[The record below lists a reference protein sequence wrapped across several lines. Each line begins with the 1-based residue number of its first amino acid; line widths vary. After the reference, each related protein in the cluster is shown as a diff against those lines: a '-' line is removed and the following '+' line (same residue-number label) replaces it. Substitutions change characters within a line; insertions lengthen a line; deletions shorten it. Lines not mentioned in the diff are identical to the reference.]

1 MSVDNFLA
9 LDEMAAAVVEREKT
23 SPVAPAAGDSAA
35 ARLVAEDQHRRER
48 ERLARRAEVR
58 QQIKQRAVLMQQVE
72 DLAAQL
78 RLLDARADGLAAE
91 HQAACEP
98 LQEALASATGS
109 KRSALLEKLTAANIE
124 LEQGLAVV
132 ERMRGPLTKQHRE
145 TRSSAAALPTENRLA
160 GADLASPKLLAEKF
174 AAECRRQAAQ
184 MRVDRAAEMLRRF
197 VPELETMRSARVPE
211 SSFGWVKSDSRRALD
226 FEAVHRLQ
234 LRADRWQCELTHAS
248 QEAHAAQEALADLA
262 AQMRTE

>member
-1 MSVDNFLA
+1 MSDNFLA
-9 LDEMAAAVVEREKT
+9 LDEMAAVAYERGDT
-23 SPVAPAAGDSAA
+23 SPSAPAAGDSAA

-72 DLAAQL
+72 DLEAQL
-78 RLLDARADGLAAE
+78 RELDKRADQAAE
-91 HQAACEP
+91 KHQAACEP
-98 LQEALASATGS
+98 IQRKLESASGTQRT
-109 KRSALLEKLTAANIE
+109 KLLSELTTINLDLERE
-124 LEQGLAVV
+124 LEVID
-132 ERMRGPLTKQHRE
+132 RTRNPLIREHRE
-145 TRSSAAALPTENRLA
+145 TRSAAAGLPTEQRLA
-160 GADLASPKLLAEKF
+160 GGDLASPALLAEKH
-174 AAECRRQAAQ
+174 ATECRRRAAE